1 VRVATRDT
9 MPAML
14 AATLAGLTAGLIHVL
29 SGPDHLAAVAPLAGG
44 RGRAWRAGFLWG
56 LGHSGGVLAVG
67 LLALAL
73 RGALPIDALS
83 SWSEPLVG
91 IGLWGFARVLRGPIH
106 SHLHVRAAA
115 AVGVLHGIAGS
126 AHFLGVLPALALPSA
141 AASFGYLSGFALGTV
156 AAMSGFAGGLGL
168 IGGSDDAPRHRR
180 WLLSAS
186 SAIAIVVG
194 LVWIRG

>member
-1 VRVATRDT
+1 

-44 RGRAWRAGFLWG
+44 RRTAWRAGFLWG

-83 SWSEPLVG
+83 SWSERIVGVTLVG
-91 IGLWGFARVLRGPIH
+91 IGLWGFTRVLRGPIH

-156 AAMSGFAGGLGL
+156 AAMSAFAGGLGF
-168 IGGSDDAPRHRR
+168 IGGSDAAPRHRR

-186 SAIAIVVG
+186 SAVAIVVG